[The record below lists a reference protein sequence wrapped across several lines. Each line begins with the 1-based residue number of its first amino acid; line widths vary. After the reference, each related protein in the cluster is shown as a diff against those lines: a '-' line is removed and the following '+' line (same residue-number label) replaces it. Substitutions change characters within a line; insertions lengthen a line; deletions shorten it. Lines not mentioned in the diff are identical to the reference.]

1 MIEVK
6 TYAKVNLTLEIL
18 NKRPNDGFHNI
29 QSIMQNIDLFDVLS
43 FNITNIESENQIE
56 INGNVTSISY
66 DNSNLVYRAI
76 ELFFEKTKI
85 KNKKVEVYINKN
97 IPIEAGLAGGSSNAV
112 GTFVVLNNYFNN
124 VLKENE
130 LHSLCMSLGS
140 DLNFCLVG
148 GTCLCTSRG
157 EVVQK
162 LNDVNLNIS
171 LIKPINIG
179 IKAAYAYKK
188 YAEKQIKL
196 NKDNTSKLVEL
207 IQNNQFDEM
216 LIYNDLEL
224 PLLNEVNEF
233 KNIKKIKPNSIMTGS
248 GSVFYIIND
257 TFNYNDFEPDKYLIF
272 NNIKTFNKG
281 YEVL

>member
-6 TYAKVNLTLEIL
+6 TYAKVNLTLEVL
-18 NKRPNDGFHNI
+18 NKRDDGFHNI
-29 QSIMQNIDLFDVLS
+29 QSIMQNIDLFDVLT
-43 FNITNIESENQIE
+43 FNIDNIESQNQIKL
-56 INGNVTSISY
+56 NGNLTSIPY
-66 DNSNLVYRAI
+66 NNSNLVYRAI

-112 GTFVVLNNYFNN
+112 GTFVALNKYFNN
-124 VLKENE
+124 ILKDNE
-130 LHSLCMSLGS
+130 LHSLCLSLGS

-157 EVVQK
+157 EVIKK
-162 LNDVNLNIS
+162 LNDVNLNMS
-171 LIKPINIG
+171 LIKPLNIG

-188 YAEKQIKL
+188 YAEEQVKTIK
-196 NKDNTSKLVEL
+196 NNTSKLVKL
-207 IQNNQFDEM
+207 IQNKQFDEK
-216 LIYNDLEL
+216 LVYNDLEL

-257 TFNYNDFEPDKYLIF
+257 TFNYDDFNSDNYLIF
-272 NNIKTFNKG
+272 NNRRTFNKG

>member
-6 TYAKVNLTLEIL
+6 TYAKVNLTLEVL
-18 NKRPNDGFHNI
+18 NKRDDGFHNI

-43 FNITNIESENQIE
+43 FDIRENIKNSIVLKGNSNQIP
-56 INGNVTSISY
+56 Y
-66 DNSNLVYRAI
+66 DRSNLVYKAI
-76 ELFFEKTKI
+76 ELFFDKTNI
-85 KNKKVEVYINKN
+85 TNKKVEVYIDKN

-112 GTFVVLNNYFNN
+112 GTFVALNKYFDNI
-124 VLKENE
+124 LKEDE
-130 LHSLCMSLGS
+130 LYSLCLSLGS

-148 GTCLCTSRG
+148 GTGLCTSRG

-179 IKAAYAYKK
+179 IKASYAYKK
-188 YAEKQIKL
+188 YAELPVKT
-196 NKDNTSKLVEL
+196 NKDNTSKLVKI
-207 IQNNQFDEM
+207 IQNKQFDEK
-216 LIYNDLEL
+216 LVYNDLES

-233 KNIKKIKPNSIMTGS
+233 NNIKKVKPNAIMTGS

-257 TFNYNDFEPDKYLIF
+257 TFDDNDFNPDKYLIF

>member
-56 INGNVTSISY
+56 INGNVTSIPY

-188 YAEKQIKL
+188 YAEEQVKT
-196 NKDNTSKLVEL
+196 NKVNTSKLVEL

>member
-56 INGNVTSISY
+56 INGNVNSIPY
-66 DNSNLVYRAI
+66 DNTNLVYRAI
-76 ELFFEKTKI
+76 ELFFEKTSI

-97 IPIEAGLAGGSSNAV
+97 IPVEAGLAGGSSNAV
-112 GTFVVLNNYFNN
+112 GTFVALNKYFNN
-124 VLKENE
+124 ILKDNE
-130 LHSLCMSLGS
+130 LHSLCKSLGS

-162 LNDVNLNIS
+162 LDDVSLNIS
-171 LIKPINIG
+171 LIKPLNIG
-179 IKAAYAYKK
+179 IKAGYAYKK
-188 YAEKQIKL
+188 YAEKQIKTL
-196 NKDNTSKLVEL
+196 KDKTSKLVRL
-207 IQNNQFDEM
+207 IQNNQFDEK
-216 LIYNDLEL
+216 LVCNDLEL

-233 KNIKKIKPNSIMTGS
+233 KNIKKVKPNSIMTGS

-257 TFNYNDFEPDKYLIF
+257 TFNYNDFEPDRYLIF